1 MPAAQRDELARAGA
15 LRCRYLAPGGV
26 AYEVEVSGGGD
37 SLKIALQRE
46 GAAPRAGGRRGA
58 ASETSRKVSRR
69 RPEREARRERA
80 EPAPRDSLE
89 PRPPRAL
96 ESLLAAALERGASD
110 IMLSSGTYPRARVGG
125 DFLPIGSHDHSDE
138 LISAFVEEALTDE
151 LRARFEREGSVDMPM
166 TVTVKHSPRRMR
178 ANLFRQFRGLA
189 LALRPIRE
197 IVPKLRELGLP
208 ENLGELTDYPNGLV
222 LLCGPTGSGKSTTLA
237 ALIRRI
243 NYGRPR
249 HVITIEDPIEY
260 IHNPR
265 KQSLIHQ
272 REVGVHVSS
281 FAAGLRAALR
291 ESPDIILLG
300 EMRDHDTIAAALT
313 AAETGHLVLSTLH
326 SANAAMAIDR
336 IIDVFPAHQQRQV
349 RIQLAAV
356 LRATVTQVLLPAS
369 GGQRLPA
376 IEKMIVTPAIAAK
389 IREERV
395 HQLASD
401 IQTGKA
407 DGMVTLEQ
415 SLAALVRAG
424 KVKPAV
430 ARLAARNPRALEELL
445 RI

>member
-1 MPAAQRDELARAGA
+1 
-15 LRCRYLAPGGV
+15 
-26 AYEVEVSGGGD
+26 
-37 SLKIALQRE
+37 
-46 GAAPRAGGRRGA
+46 
-58 ASETSRKVSRR
+58 
-69 RPEREARRERA
+69 
-80 EPAPRDSLE
+80 
-89 PRPPRAL
+89 
-96 ESLLAAALERGASD
+96 
-110 IMLSSGTYPRARVGG
+110 MLSSGTYPRARVGG

-138 LISAFVEEALTDE
+138 LISAFVEDALTDE
-151 LRARFEREGSVDMPM
+151 LRARFERDGSVDLPM
-166 TVTVKHSPRRMR
+166 TITVKHAARRMR

-197 IVPKLRELGLP
+197 RVPKLHELGLP
-208 ENLGELTDYPNGLV
+208 ENLGELTDYPHGLV

-260 IHNPR
+260 IHSPR

-356 LRATVTQVLLPAS
+356 LRATVTQVLLPAA
-369 GGQRLPA
+369 GGRGGERVPA

-424 KVKPAV
+424 AIKPSV
-430 ARLAARNPRALEELL
+430 ARLAAWNPRALDELL
-445 RI
+445 RL